1 VTVIMFF
8 RWHRAAIMALAAI
21 VLSGCGASTSQ
32 VTGVVTLQNQP
43 VGPGTVIFL
52 PFDEEAEKQGAT
64 RALGSFAGDGKY
76 TLTTKKDG
84 DGAIPGKYRVIIQ
97 PQSGEGYGAEGV
109 SAQPS
114 KIPLRYAD
122 PQQSG
127 LVQEVQPGENT
138 INFDLTP

>member
-1 VTVIMFF
+1 MFARLRSAAALSAVTIF
-8 RWHRAAIMALAAI
+8 
-21 VLSGCGASTSQ
+21 LSGCGTSPTA

-64 RALGSFAGDGKY
+64 RALGSFAGDGKF

-84 DGAIPGKYRVIIQ
+84 DGAVPGKYRVIIQ